1 MTPGGAGVAQRHP
14 DPADP
19 TAGSTVPADAAYA
32 LGVLH
37 TDQRHEAEAAR
48 FAFQQSRQKQT
59 VGAN

>member
-1 MTPGGAGVAQRHP
+1 MAQRHP